1 MSDRYFES
9 VDRLLARVRETNR
22 RSIPAAARIVADT
35 VAADGIVRAFGS
47 GHSGLLARDLY
58 DRAGGLA
65 CVDVIED
72 PGRGRAEN
80 VVGYAATLLH
90 EDQLRPP
97 DCLIVISSSGRNV
110 SPIELALLARE
121 RGVPVIAATSV
132 EFSLA
137 VASRH
142 PSGVRLPDVADVVLD
157 TCVPTGDAGL
167 TIEGAPTDAGP
178 MSTVLGAAAL
188 TAVMVEATEELLRR
202 GVTPPLFA
210 SQNVDGADNYNDA
223 LNDRYRGRIRALP

>member
-1 MSDRYFES
+1 MSERYFEV
-9 VDRLLARVRETNR
+9 VDRLLARVREVNR
-22 RSIPAAARIVADT
+22 DSTASAAGIIADT

-65 CVDVIED
+65 CVDPIED

-80 VVGYAATLLH
+80 LAGYAATLLH
-90 EDQLRPP
+90 EDQLWPP
-97 DCLIVISSSGRNV
+97 DCLIVISSSGRNIA
-110 SPIELALLARE
+110 PIELAMIARE

-137 VASRH
+137 VPSRH
-142 PSGVRLPDVADVVLD
+142 PSGTRLLDVADVVLD
-157 TCVPTGDAGL
+157 TCVPVGDAGL
-167 TIEGAPTDAGP
+167 AIDGAPTDVGP
-178 MSTVLGAAAL
+178 MSTVLGAAVL

-210 SQNVDGADNYNDA
+210 SQNVEGVDDYNDA

>member
-1 MSDRYFES
+1 MSDRYFEV
-9 VDRLLARVRETNR
+9 VDRLLARVREVNGDTL
-22 RSIPAAARIVADT
+22 PAAARIIADT

-58 DRAGGLA
+58 DRAGGFA

-80 VVGYAATLLH
+80 IVGYAATLLH

-110 SPIELALLARE
+110 TPIELALLARA
-121 RGVPVIAATSV
+121 RRVPVIAATSV

-142 PSGVRLPDVADVVLD
+142 PSGLRLLDVADLVVD
-157 TCVPTGDAGL
+157 TCVPIGDAGL
-167 TIEGAPTDAGP
+167 TVEGAPTEVGP
-178 MSTVLGAAAL
+178 MSTVLGAAVL
-188 TAVMVEATEELLRR
+188 TAVVVEATEELVRR
-202 GVTPPLFA
+202 GVTPPLFR
-210 SQNVDGADNYNDA
+210 SQNVDGVDDYNDA
-223 LNDRYRGRIRALP
+223 LNDRYRGRIRALS

>member
-1 MSDRYFES
+1 MSDRYFEA
-9 VDRLLARVRETNR
+9 VERLLARVRAANR
-22 RSIPAAARIVADT
+22 DSIPAAGRIIADT
-35 VAADGIVRAFGS
+35 VAADGIVRTFGS

-65 CVDVIED
+65 CVDVIDD

-80 VVGYAATLLH
+80 LVGYAMTLLH

-110 SPIELALLARE
+110 SPIELALLARD

-137 VASRH
+137 VGSRH
-142 PSGVRLPDVADVVLD
+142 PSGVRLLDVADVVLD

-167 TIEGAPTDAGP
+167 TIEGAPADVAP
-178 MSTVLGAAAL
+178 MSTVLGAAVL
-188 TAVMVEATEELLRR
+188 TAAIVDAVEELLRR

-210 SQNVDGADNYNDA
+210 SQNIDGVDDYNVA
-223 LNDRYRGRIRALP
+223 LNARYRGRIRSLP